1 MSQIPTQELWP
12 QQNQN
17 RSMPINSRMRRYIR
31 KLASSRRSMLR
42 SRRGRSAS
50 AAVASVPRRVPRGLV
65 PKTYTFQRT
74 IQQTLP
80 MNQSTGWGGTGSFA
94 LTLAASLATLD
105 VFAGGT
111 LLYQPVMPGLT
122 DFTNLFDMY
131 KITNIRY
138 EIYYSVND
146 NTLPSSNALPLVH
159 IANDYNDTS
168 GFTLADIQQY
178 PNMYTFQLGKEK
190 PIVWDCQPRVR
201 LDVLTN
207 TGITSSSAFN
217 TTGWIDTSS
226 PSIQQLGT
234 KVWLNTMGRTANV
247 DIGNAVLIATF
258 NIEFK
263 NPR

>member
-1 MSQIPTQELWP
+1 MFAA
-12 QQNQN
+12 
-17 RSMPINSRMRRYIR
+17 R
-31 KLASSRRSMLR
+31 
-42 SRRGRSAS
+42 RSAS
-50 AAVASVPRRVPRGLV
+50 STAVATVPRRVPRQLT

-94 LTLAASLATLD
+94 MTLAPTLSSLD

-122 DFTNLFDMY
+122 DFTNLFDQY
-131 KITNIRY
+131 KVTSIRY
-138 EIYYSVND
+138 EMYYSVND
-146 NTLPSSNALPLVH
+146 NQLPSTNSLPMVH
-159 IANDYNDTS
+159 IVNDYNDTS
-168 GFTLADIQQY
+168 GFTLGDIQQY

-190 PIVWDCQPRVR
+190 PIVWYCQPRVR

-207 TGITSSSAFN
+207 TGVTSSSAFN

-226 PSIQQLGT
+226 PSIQMLGT
-234 KVWLNTMGRTANV
+234 KIWLNTMGRSANV
-247 DIGNAVLIATF
+247 DIGNVVLIATY